1 MESLHYLLMRC
12 HAGMSRRV
20 MARAAGLGLSAGEGV
35 VLAICQVLPVR
46 FGTMKVIF
54 DVTLVCLS
62 VTIGLVF
69 LGRVE
74 GVREGT
80 VAAALLVG
88 LLTRR
93 FQKPAA
99 ALRRRCLA

>member
-1 MESLHYLLMRC
+1 ME
-12 HAGMSRRV
+12 V
-20 MARAAGLGLSAGEGV
+20 AAGLVTTAGEGV

-93 FQKPAA
+93 FQKPVE
-99 ALRRRCLA
+99 ALRRGCLA